1 MRYKVNLLPPELQ
14 RESIIDT
21 RRLVRL
27 AAVTLTVAAVVGGY
41 GYFLL
46 QLVMMKGELAE
57 TRQRLAALEPTV
69 ARVNKM
75 REERR
80 TAEETARALTQLL
93 NGRLAWSGMLADIN
107 YALPR
112 DMWLDKLE
120 ILKQQQA
127 QASEKKGGPAQ
138 GAGGGPSSAG
148 AGGTGGGPAATG
160 GAAGAGGARAGAA
173 AAAPPRP
180 DAVVLEGYSR
190 SVASVGVLVHNLH
203 ESPHFKAVTLQ
214 EVTEDAESGAWRFK
228 ILCVL
233 PGGDSVVAAPK

>member
-27 AAVTLTVAAVVGGY
+27 AAVTLVAAAVVGGY

-46 QLVMMKGELAE
+46 QLVLMKGELAE
-57 TRQRLAALEPTV
+57 TRRRLAALEPTV
-69 ARVNKM
+69 TRVEKM

-93 NGRLAWSGMLADIN
+93 NGRLAWSGMLAEIN

-112 DMWLDKLE
+112 DMWLDKLV
-120 ILKQQQA
+120 ILREQQA
-127 QASEKKGGPAQ
+127 QAPEKKGGPAQ
-138 GAGGGPSSAG
+138 GAGGGQAPAG
-148 AGGTGGGPAATG
+148 AGGQSPATTG
-160 GAAGAGGARAGAA
+160 GAGGAQAGAA

-233 PGGDSVVAAPK
+233 PGGDFVVAAPK

>member
-27 AAVTLTVAAVVGGY
+27 AAVTLAAAAVVGGY

-46 QLVMMKGELAE
+46 QLVLMKGELAE
-57 TRQRLAALEPTV
+57 TRQRLAVLEPTV

-80 TAEETARALTQLL
+80 TAEETARTLTQLL
-93 NGRLAWSGMLADIN
+93 HGRLAWSGMLADIN

-112 DMWLDKLE
+112 DMWLEKLE
-120 ILKQQQA
+120 ILKEQEA
-127 QASEKKGGPAQ
+127 KPGEKKAAGQ
-138 GAGGGPSSAG
+138 GAGAGPPPAG
-148 AGGTGGGPAATG
+148 AGGQSPATTG
-160 GAAGAGGARAGAA
+160 GAGGAQAWAA

-180 DAVVLEGYSR
+180 DLVVLEGYSR
-190 SVASVGVLVHNLH
+190 SVASVGVLVHNLR
-203 ESPHFKAVTLQ
+203 ESPHFKAVTLE
-214 EVTEDAESGAWRFK
+214 EVTEDAQLGAWRFK
-228 ILCVL
+228 ILCAL
-233 PGGDSVVAAPK
+233 PGGDSVVGTPK

>member
-1 MRYKVNLLPPELQ
+1 MRYKVNLLPPALQ
-14 RESIIDT
+14 RESVIDT

-27 AAVTLTVAAVVGGY
+27 AAVTLVAAAVVGGY

-46 QLVMMKGELAE
+46 QLVLMKGELAE

-120 ILKQQQA
+120 ILKEQQA
-127 QASEKKGGPAQ
+127 PAGEKKGGSAQ
-138 GAGGGPSSAG
+138 
-148 AGGTGGGPAATG
+148 GTGGGQSPAGAGAQSSATTG
-160 GAAGAGGARAGAA
+160 AAAGAQAGAA
-173 AAAPPRP
+173 PAAPPRP
-180 DAVVLEGYSR
+180 DRVVVEGYSR

-214 EVTEDAESGAWRFK
+214 EVSEDAERGVWRFK

>member
-1 MRYKVNLLPPELQ
+1 MRYKVNLLPPALQ
-14 RESIIDT
+14 RESVIDT

-27 AAVTLTVAAVVGGY
+27 AAVTLVAAAVVGGY

-46 QLVMMKGELAE
+46 QLVLMKGELAE

-93 NGRLAWSGMLADIN
+93 NGRLAWSGMLADIS

-120 ILKQQQA
+120 ILKEQQA
-127 QASEKKGGPAQ
+127 PAGEKKGGSAQ
-138 GAGGGPSSAG
+138 
-148 AGGTGGGPAATG
+148 GTGGGQSPAGAGAQSSTTTG
-160 GAAGAGGARAGAA
+160 GAAGAQAG
-173 AAAPPRP
+173 AAPPRP
-180 DAVVLEGYSR
+180 DRVVVEGYSR

-214 EVTEDAESGAWRFK
+214 EVAEDAERGVWRFK

-233 PGGDSVVAAPK
+233 PGGHSGVAAPK

>member
-27 AAVTLTVAAVVGGY
+27 AAVTLVAAVVVGGY

-46 QLVMMKGELAE
+46 QLVLMKGELAE
-57 TRQRLAALEPTV
+57 TRRRLAALEPTV
-69 ARVNKM
+69 ARVEKM

-93 NGRLAWSGMLADIN
+93 NGRLAWSGMLAEIN

-112 DMWLDKLE
+112 DMWLDKLV
-120 ILKQQQA
+120 ILREQQA
-127 QASEKKGGPAQ
+127 QAPEKKGGPAQ
-138 GAGGGPSSAG
+138 GAGGGPSPAG
-148 AGGTGGGPAATG
+148 AGGTGGGPAAPG
-160 GAAGAGGARAGAA
+160 GAAGAQAGAA

-180 DAVVLEGYSR
+180 DRVLLEGYSR

-203 ESPHFKAVTLQ
+203 ELPHFKAVTLQ
-214 EVTEDAESGAWRFK
+214 EVTEDGELGAWRFK
-228 ILCVL
+228 ILCAL